1 MYQETL
7 DALNAQRTTLQH
19 LNAMRALFERASDPE
34 LKTLIADVCSVFERW
49 LNDMKQLVNK
59 KNQNPVSKK
68 ITVAKVKAS
77 RMKKFIPSQPMA
89 DGKMLPSVALL
100 IAYCNSKV

>member
-19 LNAMRALFERASDPE
+19 LNAMRALFERASDPK

-59 KNQNPVSKK
+59 KKSE
-68 ITVAKVKAS
+68 S
-77 RMKKFIPSQPMA
+77 SQQ
-89 DGKMLPSVALL
+89 KN
-100 IAYCNSKV
+100 NSS

>member
-7 DALNAQRTTLQH
+7 DALNAQRTMHQH

-34 LKTLIADVCSVFERW
+34 LKTLIAEVGSVFESW
-49 LNDMKQLVNK
+49 LNDMKQLANK

-68 ITVAKVKAS
+68 ITLAKVKAA
-77 RMKKFIPSQPMA
+77 RMKKFIPSEPMA
-89 DGKMLPSVALL
+89 DGKILPSIVLL